1 MLESDYVV
9 EDFDDAADLLE
20 FLQQKRCDL
29 IVSDL
34 FIPNMDGFAF
44 VAALKRDRRLAGIP
58 VVALTASASDET
70 RRRALLVGFVAYLV
84 KPTSLGQLSSVIAHN
99 LKKPV

>member
-34 FIPNMDGFAF
+34 FIPNMD
-44 VAALKRDRRLAGIP
+44 D
-58 VVALTASASDET
+58 
-70 RRRALLVGFVAYLV
+70 LL
-84 KPTSLGQLSSVIAHN
+84 SLPH
-99 LKKPV
+99 